1 MIIKRVTPIARCF
14 ALQQR
19 QQRAALDVARH
30 FNTRQLE
37 KSGSIVDVLHHI
49 TVHAMLATRHI
60 DEQRRAER
68 LFVHEP
74 LVKPTMLAHV
84 KPLIGRVDDERVV

>member
-1 MIIKRVTPIARCF
+1 
-14 ALQQR
+14 
-19 QQRAALDVARH
+19 
-30 FNTRQLE
+30 
-37 KSGSIVDVLHHI
+37 
-49 TVHAMLATRHI
+49 MLATRHI

-84 KPLIGRVDDERVV
+84 ETLIGCVDDERVV